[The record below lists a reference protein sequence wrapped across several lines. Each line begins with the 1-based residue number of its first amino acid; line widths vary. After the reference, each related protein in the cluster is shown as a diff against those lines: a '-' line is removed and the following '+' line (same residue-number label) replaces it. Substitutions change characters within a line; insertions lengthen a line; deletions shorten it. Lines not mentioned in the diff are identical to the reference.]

1 MDSER
6 ENVYKELY
14 NGLSKDITE
23 KFTTA
28 VLLEQ
33 EKRLEETRT
42 LILGSMTASAKS
54 MERIMDDT
62 NRTKARVNQLFKTIE
77 EH

>member
-1 MDSER
+1 MENSER
-6 ENVYKELY
+6 ENVYRELY

-33 EKRLEETRT
+33 EKRLEETRV
-42 LILGSMTASAKS
+42 LILGNITASAKS
-54 MERIMDDT
+54 LERISEEG
-62 NRTKARVNQLFKTIE
+62 NRTKHKLNNLIRVI
-77 EH
+77 

>member
-1 MDSER
+1 M
-6 ENVYKELY
+6 YKELY

-42 LILGSMTASAKS
+42 LILGNISASAKS
-54 MERIMDDT
+54 MERMYDDI
-62 NRTKARVNQLFKTIE
+62 NRNSLRLKQLAKAIE

>member
-1 MDSER
+1 MYR
-6 ENVYKELY
+6 ELY

-42 LILGSMTASAKS
+42 LILGNISASAKS
-54 MERIMDDT
+54 MERMYDDI
-62 NRTKARVNQLFKTIE
+62 NRNSLRLKQLSKAIE

>member
-1 MDSER
+1 M
-6 ENVYKELY
+6 YKELY

-42 LILGSMTASAKS
+42 LIIGNITASAKS
-54 MERIMDDT
+54 MERI
-62 NRTKARVNQLFKTIE
+62 N
-77 EH
+77 